1 MNPRG
6 PINAV
11 APPGPGNS
19 LSAAQGQVPPTPNQQ
34 GGILATTIP
43 PGSTVPQQIQGSF
56 FYVIASSAG
65 ISVRPKGGSFNTY
78 QPGTG
83 YRLPKQA
90 NPAGAALPPIDGSF
104 SMIEIANPNA
114 FSGFV
119 CAFHRLRRIH
129 RQSPYFGGERRTA
142 YNEGYI
148 FADAGTPGP
157 IPILDVSGE
166 AFADQNGETWLAV
179 NRITFYVD
187 NLSTSSNLLLQNSAS
202 DGTSCGIIFPA
213 TTRTFP
219 VSGDFTLKTGAGDV
233 QAGVIEIYNA
243 ISPSIP
249 L

>member
-114 FSGFV
+114 FPVSFALFIGFGE
-119 CAFHRLRRIH
+119 FIDNRLILEGNVV
-129 RQSPYFGGERRTA
+129 QPIMKVTYSPTPA
-142 YNEGYI
+142 
-148 FADAGTPGP
+148 TPGP
-157 IPILDVSGE
+157 IPIIDVSGE